1 MDAERERIER
11 ARARNLAYIQQ
22 QDERQASQAAD
33 ELLASVIGAPGS
45 SKTPTPTGGGS
56 KGNSSVYITGLTTYM
71 ACRQLEGVC
80 SKIGK
85 VRRVKFYKDERGGL
99 KGDAVVTFSSR
110 ATMIKAIDRLNHFQV
125 KPGVIIT
132 ATEATFSNKKAK
144 SSEET
149 TENVSGAQAATHS
162 VDEMQGHPAAPA
174 PLPIASAGDTACLDL
189 PSRSVILKHVW
200 DPLEGSDAAFFD
212 ELEDDMRSEC
222 SKHGAVE
229 HVQIAA
235 DGSVVVRFAE
245 LSAAIACLKVMN
257 GRWFAGRQIEAQ
269 FDQTTAENPSD
280 ADTKVEAFLAS
291 LGE

>member
-1 MDAERERIER
+1 M
-11 ARARNLAYIQQ
+11 
-22 QDERQASQAAD
+22 
-33 ELLASVIGAPGS
+33 
-45 SKTPTPTGGGS
+45 
-56 KGNSSVYITGLTTYM
+56 
-71 ACRQLEGVC
+71 
-80 SKIGK
+80 
-85 VRRVKFYKDERGGL
+85 
-99 KGDAVVTFSSR
+99 
-110 ATMIKAIDRLNHFQV
+110 
-125 KPGVIIT
+125 
-132 ATEATFSNKKAK
+132 
-144 SSEET
+144 EEI
-149 TENVSGAQAATHS
+149 
-162 VDEMQGHPAAPA
+162 QGHTAAPA
-174 PLPIASAGDTACLDL
+174 PLPIASSEDTTCLDL

-257 GRWFAGRQIEAQ
+257 GRWFAGRQIGAQ